1 MTQITINVEDASMV
15 PHLKKILSALKGVS
29 IAKSKTKT
37 KTGIEEAYDDIKA
50 GRIYHADS
58 TDDLF
63 KQVLG
68 IS

>member
-15 PHLKKILSALKGVS
+15 PHLKKILGALKGVS
-29 IAKSKTKT
+29 ISKSKTKN

-63 KQVLG
+63 NQVLG
-68 IS
+68 I